1 MQLNLFDD
9 SVNTPASTELEE
21 KRSSSRQ
28 QVSSPWNEPKQAQ
41 EILDNRRDRF
51 ESRKERR
58 LDNAH
63 RQGLKNRKQAQVIL

>member
-9 SVNTPASTELEE
+9 SVNNPASIELEG
-21 KRSSSRQ
+21 K
-28 QVSSPWNEPKQAQ
+28 AQ

-51 ESRKERR
+51 ESRRERR

-63 RQGLKNRKQAQVIL
+63 YQGLKKS